1 MNIALPQAIVSLH
14 LRAPS
19 PMKRHCSAIGLKLPA
34 STTSARISLL
44 RSPEAEYSA
53 QNTSILRA
61 SIIGMMTDGAAT
73 LPISA
78 AEADAAETDAA
89 ETDATEADAAEAEAA
104 EADATDADAAETDAA
119 ETGAPE
125 PYTAPNLAR
134 ASFPPEMASAPIEAR
149 TSNELTLRS
158 LAPVPKQRPLAVLK
172 PTLSPVYDPGPS
184 LMHTASR
191 AEALIPASR
200 STSSQKT
207 AVIEAWAR
215 CIPVLPSAL
224 TTVSLRLELTTFP
237 STANATLHRA
247 VEVSIDKILAIDK

>member
-1 MNIALPQAIVSLH
+1 
-14 LRAPS
+14 
-19 PMKRHCSAIGLKLPA
+19 
-34 STTSARISLL
+34 
-44 RSPEAEYSA
+44 
-53 QNTSILRA
+53 
-61 SIIGMMTDGAAT
+61 
-73 LPISA
+73 
-78 AEADAAETDAA
+78 
-89 ETDATEADAAEAEAA
+89 
-104 EADATDADAAETDAA
+104 
-119 ETGAPE
+119 
-125 PYTAPNLAR
+125 
-134 ASFPPEMASAPIEAR
+134 MASAPIEAR

-200 STSSQKT
+200 NTSSQKT